1 MRNVWQ
7 SILDLLFPPRC
18 KGCGELLPSAKNL
31 CGTCREKLHPVGE
44 NTCLFCG
51 RDREYCSCDFG
62 ADLLFER
69 AVSAWYYS
77 DTGRALLHRFKFRGD
92 RAVFDEILG
101 RRFLRRVKEGTAD
114 IPLDGILFVPNHKS
128 DKDRFAQTEYLA
140 KALSKELSVPVLEGA
155 LVKVRKTEP
164 QHKQSLSGRRSN
176 VKGAFSAD
184 SNDLRGK
191 SVLLVDDV
199 ATTFSTLNE
208 CTAALIAAG
217 ADRIICATLLTTAAN
232 SRTGGKHHE

>member
-92 RAVFDEILG
+92 RAVFDMLPRLSEKNQTISA
-101 RRFLRRVKEGTAD
+101 AD
-114 IPLDGILFVPNHKS
+114 IPDLVPILAVAAAAMNGAEFKDIHRLRLKES
-128 DKDRFAQTEYLA
+128 DRVASVIAMLTALGGKADATEDTLT
-140 KALSKELSVPVLEGA
+140 VFPC
-155 LVKVRKTEP
+155 TF
-164 QHKQSLSGRRSN
+164 
-176 VKGAFSAD
+176 KGGTVDAC
-184 SNDLRGK
+184 NDHRIAMAAAIA
-191 SVLLVDDV
+191 
-199 ATTFSTLNE
+199 ATV
-208 CTAALIAAG
+208 CTAPVTILG
-217 ADRIICATLLTTAAN
+217 ADCVKKSYPGFWEEFNRL
-232 SRTGGKHHE
+232 GGKYELNLR